1 MGNMG
6 NISNAFNTATMLWG
20 ILFGGIGLGFIIYGK
35 KQHAIVPLVT
45 GILLSVYTF
54 FVSSTYLIVIIGCV
68 LVAIPYFV
76 SI

>member
-1 MGNMG
+1 MGNM
-6 NISNAFNTATMLWG
+6 SNMGSMFSASTMMWG

-54 FVSSTYLIVIIGCV
+54 FVTSTALIIIIGVV
-68 LVAIPYFV
+68 LIAIPYFV
-76 SI
+76 RI